1 MKVLRLV
8 LIMMLLGMGMAMAQ
22 TFTYPINGKQG
33 FSLPEKTRDGL
44 RVNYNLG
51 QFSLNPIDNRGE
63 SMSEISISGIV
74 LPNEEGYPNLPVESR
89 MLAVPQG
96 AEARLTVLNVE
107 SEIVRDVDIAP
118 ALRIQAESEEPE
130 FNYVKNQ
137 EVYGKNAFYPEN
149 PFTIDRSSIR
159 GVDVVAVSVSPFQY
173 NPVTKELK
181 VYTNI
186 ELSVSFEGG
195 NGHFGDDRLRSPYWD
210 PILAAELM
218 NYDQLPVIDYAAR
231 MQQWLRDGA
240 EGAEYV
246 IITPNNDGWAE
257 YANQLRDYRTRQ
269 GIFTKVYRLDEM
281 PVSTTEEM
289 KAWFHNA
296 YNTWTIPP
304 VAVLLFGDHGTD
316 MSQYI
321 PAETVSHLSGG
332 TCITDNGYAD
342 PTGDN
347 LPDMVFSRLVA
358 ANATEAQMMVS
369 KQIEYEYSNP
379 NMNAA
384 TYNHPITALGW
395 ETDRWFQICSEVVGG
410 YWRNQGKHPVRI
422 NEIYGGTPGNVWSSE
437 SGAAA
442 VVAYFGPNGLGYIP
456 ATPSELG
463 GWTGGTGAQV
473 VAAVN
478 NGSMLLQHRDH
489 GNAKGW
495 GKPDFSTTNVAQMN
509 NVGKLTFVNTI
520 NCQTGMFNYDS
531 DCLIEA
537 FMRRTYNGQNAG
549 AVGCV
554 GPTEVSY
561 SYVNDAFTW
570 GMYDQYDPNFVP
582 DYGPYASYEG
592 NWQPAFGN
600 VAGKYFLQ
608 QCAWLYGYGAK
619 DITYKMFTA
628 HCDAFL
634 RLYTQVPR
642 TMVVSHTNA
651 VVAGGSSIT
660 VSAPEGCMISLVKAN
675 NVDGGWDILAVA
687 SATGASQVIEF
698 EPQVPPTVIHIIV
711 TGQDYL
717 RYEDTIEVAP
727 AQGSFL
733 AVDSYT
739 PQNAPVNQLTPFS
752 MTFRNVG
759 LDATTGTTTVTLS
772 SQDDRLTIVDGT
784 GQFGALGSNQV
795 VTLANEFSFIIAQDV
810 PDNTRFTLNITMT
823 CGTQTWTGVATITT
837 TQAVLTYVG
846 MSWAEIFDPGE
857 TVTVTATFKNS
868 GHYRATNA
876 VAHIASTSQ
885 YVSFVSNTY
894 TVGTLEAN
902 AQVECT
908 FNVVIPSNCPESE
921 QMPITLTL
929 NADGGLVVESAEIL
943 KNTFI
948 TVVASPNEGGT
959 VSGFGKFV
967 PGTTVTISAT
977 PSESY
982 VFSKWTLNGA
992 PASYFP
998 TYTFEVT
1005 GDAEYVANFQEVNNG
1020 VVIGDGSGANDYLP
1034 SYSYYRYS
1042 MSQQIYSA
1050 SELNIGV
1057 SDISNVSFF
1066 NAGTTKTRSYTIY
1079 MVNTSKTTFDSNTDW
1094 ITVTEADQ
1102 VFSGSVTMTTGSWT
1116 TIYFSTPFA
1125 YDGSSNVALIVDDNT
1140 GNWNNNNMSCR
1151 VSSTGNYQ
1159 ALCVYSDQTNFNPNS
1174 PDNYSGFRLMVK
1186 NQVIFG
1192 VASYDYTVTASA
1204 GPDGGGTVSGG
1215 GLCYFNQPITL
1226 TATPNEGYVFSNW
1239 TKDGTVVS
1247 YLSTYNLSVTE
1258 SAEYVANFQE
1268 VTSGF
1273 VIGNATYTNAYLP
1286 TYYYYSL
1293 SEQIYTAEEMGGSAT
1308 EISSVSFFNT
1318 GTSNRTR
1325 NLSIYMVNTDKTMF
1339 EGASDWI
1346 PVSENDLVFSGNIT
1360 FTARGW
1366 ATVSFS
1372 TPFNYDGTSN
1382 VALIVDDNSNSYNSY
1397 TSCRT
1402 FDTEVSQVLRISGS
1416 GTNYDPYNPTDYE
1429 GSLMSMKNQIIL
1441 RWPSTITATASP
1453 TEGGIVS
1460 GSGSYA
1466 IGATCTLTATPNAGY
1481 YFLNW
1486 TEDGTVVSYDATYSF
1501 TVDDD
1506 RNLVAN
1512 FVEGE
1517 STCNIVFDLHDSY
1530 GDGWNGNY
1538 LVVDYGDGN
1547 SEQFTIQS
1555 GSSASYTRAVET
1567 GSIIAL
1573 SWISGSFISE
1583 CSFDVNFDNGVLI
1596 YHKSGISSSFQQEL
1610 SINCAVATAPHVI
1623 TAVAVP
1629 EEGGTVEGAGT
1640 YDGGTN
1646 VTLTAIPNEGYS
1658 FCFWSEN
1665 GQQVSTNSSYS
1676 FLVSS
1681 DRNLVAR
1688 FSLPLT
1694 ISVTTNMAS
1703 GGTVTGAGT
1712 FYYGNTCTLT
1722 ATPNE
1727 GYLFL
1732 NWSKNGVVVSCNASY
1747 SFAVTED
1754 ADLEAVFMRLEG
1766 TLIGQGEATNNYLPS
1781 YSNYNYTLSQQIYT
1795 PNEIG
1800 EAGNITTISYFNA
1813 GVTQTRNYNIYMVHT
1828 DKLTFGNNTDWITV
1842 TEADRVYSGSVTITK
1857 GYWTTI
1863 VLDTPFAYNGTSNL
1877 AIIVDDNTGTWSSI
1891 MACRVFNTNGSQAIR
1906 VYSDGTNY
1914 NPMSPPTSY
1923 GSGEYSAILSK
1934 KNHIILGITPCQ
1946 TFTKEINAYTESGG
1960 YYLISIPVEE
1970 VAPEEVEHLLDNNY
1984 DLYAFDESQ
1993 ELEWINYK
2001 NTDNGFADLVAGRG
2015 YLYANSEDVTLSS
2028 TGTPYN
2034 GNGEVI
2040 LSKTGDA
2047 ETAGWN
2053 LVGNPF
2059 AVTAYIDRAFYVMN
2073 DDGSEIVPADRD
2085 YIEPM
2090 EGVFVIAESDGETM
2104 TFSTTEP
2111 SKSPRLVLNLSSGPS
2126 TSSGTAIIDRA
2137 IVRFAEG
2144 RMLPKLQIKESSSKL
2159 FIQQDGKDYAVVN
2172 SGDMGE
2178 MLVGFKAEQS
2188 GSYTLSFS
2196 SENVEFSYLHLIDD
2210 LTVADIDLLDTSTGS
2225 VATYTFNARQA
2236 QKILFR
2242 LVYRQ

>member
-1 MKVLRLV
+1 MKALRLV
-8 LIMMLLGMGMAMAQ
+8 PIMMLLGMGMGIAMAQ
-22 TFTYPINGKQG
+22 TFTYPVKGKQG
-33 FSLPEKTRDGL
+33 FSLSEKTRNGL
-44 RVNYNLG
+44 RLNYNLG
-51 QFSLNPIDNRGE
+51 QFSLKPIDSRGE

-231 MQQWLRDGA
+231 MQRWLRDDA
-240 EGAEYV
+240 DGAEYV

-257 YANQLRDYRTRQ
+257 YANQLKDYRTRQ
-269 GIFTKVYRLDEM
+269 GILTKVYRLDEM
-281 PVSTTEEM
+281 PASTTDEM

-304 VAVLLFGDHGTD
+304 VAVLLFGDHNANMAEG
-316 MSQYI
+316 I
-321 PAETVSHLSGG
+321 PAEYTFHSDDYGN
-332 TCITDNGYAD
+332 CITDNAYAD

-379 NMNAA
+379 NMDAS
-384 TYNHPITALGW
+384 TYDKPITALGW
-395 ETDRWFQICSEVVGG
+395 QTERWFQICSEVVGG
-410 YWRNQGKHPVRI
+410 YWRNQGKHPVRV
-422 NEIYGGTPGNVWSSE
+422 NEIYEGTPGDVWSSQ

-442 VVAYFGPNGLGYIP
+442 IIAYFGPNGLGYLP

-489 GNAKGW
+489 GYAQGW
-495 GKPDFSTTNVAQMN
+495 GEPSFSNYNVAQMN

-520 NCQTGMFNYDS
+520 NCQTGMFDYDGN
-531 DCLIEA
+531 CLIEA

-554 GPTEVSY
+554 GPTQVSY

-717 RYEDTIEVAP
+717 RYEDTIEVVP
-727 AQGSFL
+727 AEGSFL

-752 MTFRNVG
+752 MTIRNVG

-772 SQDDRLTIVDGT
+772 SQDNRLTIVDGT

-795 VTLANEFSFIIAQDV
+795 VTLSNEFSFIIAQDV
-810 PDNTRFTLNITMT
+810 PDNTRFSLNVTMT
-823 CGTQTWTGVATITT
+823 CGSQTWTGVATITT

-857 TVTVTATFKNS
+857 TITVTATFKNR

-876 VAHIASTSQ
+876 VAQIASTSQ

-894 TVGTLEAN
+894 TVGTMETN

-908 FNVVIPSNCPESE
+908 FNVVIASNCPESE
-921 QMPITLTL
+921 QLPLSFTL
-929 NADGGLVVESAEIL
+929 NADVGLIVESAEIL

-959 VSGFGKFV
+959 VSGNGKFV
-967 PGTTVTISAT
+967 PGTTCTIAAT
-977 PSESY
+977 TSPGY
-982 VFSKWTLNGA
+982 VFLGWKLNG
-992 PASYFP
+992 SVVSGLT
-998 TYTFEVT
+998 TYSFTVT
-1005 GDAEYVANFQEVNNG
+1005 SDADYVAEFQWVTNG
-1020 VVIGDGSGANDYLP
+1020 VVIGDAALSNTTLP
-1034 SYSYYRYS
+1034 SYNFYNYTL
-1042 MSQQIYSA
+1042 SQQIYTA
-1050 SELNIGV
+1050 DEIGTAGE
-1057 SDISNVSFF
+1057 ISSIAFY
-1066 NAGTTKTRSYTIY
+1066 NAGAQKYRSYTIY
-1079 MVNTSKTTFDSNTDW
+1079 MTHTNKSVFENNNDW
-1094 ITVTEADQ
+1094 IVVTEADM
-1102 VFSGSVTMTTGSWT
+1102 VFSGSVSMVKNNWT
-1116 TIYFSTPFA
+1116 TIVLNTPFT
-1125 YDGSSNVALIVDDNT
+1125 YDGVSNLAIIVDDNT
-1140 GNWNNNNMSCR
+1140 GNWSSSPHMACR
-1151 VSSTGNYQ
+1151 MFNAAGNQ
-1159 ALCVYSDQTNFNPNS
+1159 AI
-1174 PDNYSGFRLMVK
+1174 R
-1186 NQVIFG
+1186 
-1192 VASYDYTVTASA
+1192 
-1204 GPDGGGTVSGG
+1204 
-1215 GLCYFNQPITL
+1215 
-1226 TATPNEGYVFSNW
+1226 
-1239 TKDGTVVS
+1239 
-1247 YLSTYNLSVTE
+1247 
-1258 SAEYVANFQE
+1258 
-1268 VTSGF
+1268 
-1273 VIGNATYTNAYLP
+1273 
-1286 TYYYYSL
+1286 
-1293 SEQIYTAEEMGGSAT
+1293 IYG
-1308 EISSVSFFNT
+1308 
-1318 GTSNRTR
+1318 
-1325 NLSIYMVNTDKTMF
+1325 D
-1339 EGASDWI
+1339 
-1346 PVSENDLVFSGNIT
+1346 
-1360 FTARGW
+1360 
-1366 ATVSFS
+1366 
-1372 TPFNYDGTSN
+1372 
-1382 VALIVDDNSNSYNSY
+1382 
-1397 TSCRT
+1397 
-1402 FDTEVSQVLRISGS
+1402 
-1416 GTNYDPYNPTDYE
+1416 GTNYDPYNPSNYNGT
-1429 GSLMSMKNQIIL
+1429 LMSVKNQVFL
-1441 RWPSTITATASP
+1441 RFPYSITATANP
-1453 TEGGIVS
+1453 IEGGIV
-1460 GSGSYA
+1460 GGAGNYNE
-1466 IGATCTLTATPNAGY
+1466 GATCTLTATPNNGY

-1486 TEDGTVVSYDATYSF
+1486 TENGTVVSYDATYSF
-1501 TVDDD
+1501 TVDGD
-1506 RNLVAN
+1506 RNLVAH
-1512 FVEGE
+1512 FVEGG

-1538 LVVDYGDGN
+1538 LVVDYGNGN

-1555 GSSASYTRAVET
+1555 GSSASYTRSVET
-1567 GSIIAL
+1567 GSTITL
-1573 SWISGSFISE
+1573 SWISGSYISE
-1583 CSFDVNFDNGVLI
+1583 CSFDISFDNGVLI
-1596 YHKSGISSSFQQEL
+1596 YHKSILSASYQYEL
-1610 SINCAVATAPHVI
+1610 TINCALATASHVI
-1623 TAVAVP
+1623 TAVADP

-1640 YDGGTN
+1640 YDGGTTI
-1646 VTLTAIPNEGYS
+1646 TLTATPNNGYS

-1665 GQQVSTNSSYS
+1665 GQQVSTNANYS
-1676 FLVSS
+1676 FIVSS

-1694 ISVTTNMAS
+1694 VSVTTNMAS
-1703 GGTVTGAGT
+1703 GGTATGAGT

-1722 ATPNE
+1722 ATPNK

-1732 NWSKNGVVVSCNASY
+1732 NWSKNGEVVSCNATY
-1747 SFAVTED
+1747 NLTVTED
-1754 ADLEAVFMRLEG
+1754 TEIEAVFMRLDG
-1766 TLIGQGEATNNYLPS
+1766 TLIGQGEATNQYLPS
-1781 YSNYNYTLSQQIYT
+1781 YSYYCYTLSQQIYT
-1795 PNEIG
+1795 PDEIG
-1800 EAGNITTISYFNA
+1800 ETGIIRSISYFNA
-1813 GVTQTRNYNIYMVHT
+1813 GVTQTRSYNIYMVHT
-1828 DKLTFGNNTDWITV
+1828 DKSTFSNNTDWITV

-1877 AIIVDDNTGTWSSI
+1877 AIIVDDNTGTWSSG
-1891 MACRVFNTNGSQAIR
+1891 MACRVFNANGNQAIR
-1906 VYSDGTNY
+1906 IYSDGTNY
-1914 NPMSPPTSY
+1914 DPYNP
-1923 GSGEYSAILSK
+1923 SGYSGARYSE
-1934 KNHIILGITPCQ
+1934 KNQIILGIET
-1946 TFTKEINAYTESGG
+1946 EIQQA
-1960 YYLISIPVEE
+1960 I
-1970 VAPEEVEHLLDNNY
+1970 A
-1984 DLYAFDESQ
+1984 
-1993 ELEWINYK
+1993 
-2001 NTDNGFADLVAGRG
+2001 
-2015 YLYANSEDVTLSS
+2015 LS
-2028 TGTPYN
+2028 
-2034 GNGEVI
+2034 
-2040 LSKTGDA
+2040 
-2047 ETAGWN
+2047 AGWN
-2053 LVGNPF
+2053 WVSL
-2059 AVTAYIDRAFYVMN
+2059 YIDAEDPVELLQMLEEALGEN
-2073 DDGSEIVPADRD
+2073 GLQIVDNEDFTTYANGEWGDEGELDELTNERMYMIEVSAACEVVLEGIPADPAEHTITINPGWNWIGFPSSEEIS
-2085 YIEPM
+2085 IEDALADFEAEDSDM
-2090 EGVFVIAESDGETM
+2090 IVGISGYTTYVDEWGDEGDLEVLTPGEGYM
-2104 TFSTTEP
+2104 YYS
-2111 SKSPRLVLNLSSGPS
+2111 N
-2126 TSSGTAIIDRA
+2126 SSGTK
-2137 IVRFAEG
+2137 VLVFAAG
-2144 RMLPKLQIKESSSKL
+2144 AKGKTLALRGKRKE
-2159 FIQQDGKDYAVVN
+2159 
-2172 SGDMGE
+2172 
-2178 MLVGFKAEQS
+2178 
-2188 GSYTLSFS
+2188 
-2196 SENVEFSYLHLIDD
+2196 
-2210 LTVADIDLLDTSTGS
+2210 
-2225 VATYTFNARQA
+2225 
-2236 QKILFR
+2236 
-2242 LVYRQ
+2242 